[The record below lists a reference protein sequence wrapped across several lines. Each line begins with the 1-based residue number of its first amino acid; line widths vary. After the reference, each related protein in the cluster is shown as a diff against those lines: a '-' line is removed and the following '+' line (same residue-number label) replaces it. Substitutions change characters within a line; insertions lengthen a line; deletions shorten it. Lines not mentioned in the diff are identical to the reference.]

1 MDIAEHYEDEMIIK
15 TDHLTKIYGEKKA
28 VSDLSLE
35 IRKGEIFGLLGPN
48 GAGKTTTTLMLLGT
62 DGTYGRK
69 RLDRWERLYE
79 TGYRGKT
86 DGGISA

>member
-48 GAGKTTTTLMLLGT
+48 GL
-62 DGTYGRK
+62 RP
-69 RLDRWERLYE
+69 
-79 TGYRGKT
+79 
-86 DGGISA
+86 ISPTVVRPVSRHSCAC